1 MRPRRETSGAKP
13 GTEELILKTAERL
26 FALHGVEAV
35 SLRQI
40 ASEAGSSNNFLV
52 QYHFANKAGLLRAI
66 FERRLLS
73 IEARRA
79 QLLAEATRSGRLH
92 DARALIEIL
101 LLPPAEVKDEDGRH
115 IYAAFLIG
123 MRHFEGAYMP
133 TPDEEELAPV
143 RRHVSDLLTVAL
155 PEIPE
160 ALLRSRVIGAS
171 TMFLNAFVER
181 DRLGGQGKRPLLDER
196 ALIREQLDVATA
208 AILAPVAEEV
218 LASLSAGQPR
228 A

>member
-1 MRPRRETSGAKP
+1 
-13 GTEELILKTAERL
+13 
-26 FALHGVEAV
+26 
-35 SLRQI
+35 
-40 ASEAGSSNNFLV
+40 
-52 QYHFANKAGLLRAI
+52 
-66 FERRLLS
+66 
-73 IEARRA
+73 
-79 QLLAEATRSGRLH
+79 
-92 DARALIEIL
+92 
-101 LLPPAEVKDEDGRH
+101 
-115 IYAAFLIG
+115 
-123 MRHFEGAYMP
+123 MP